1 MKKRGLDIK
10 AKILMAI
17 ILLFLLPLLWPF
29 YVILSIIC
37 IVYIAVKT
45 HQKTRHTPINPYRYV
60 SSDVRKK
67 VYHRDAGRCVICGAT
82 KGLQYDH
89 IIPVSRGGGNTAENI
104 QLLCQNCNK
113 LKSNRI
119 M

>member
-1 MKKRGLDIK
+1 MKKRGMGIK
-10 AKILMAI
+10 AKILIAI
-17 ILLFLLPLLWPF
+17 ILLFFLPWLWPF

-37 IVYIAVKT
+37 IVYIVAKT
-45 HQKTRHTPINPYRYV
+45 HQKTHHTPINPYRYV

-113 LKSNRI
+113 LKSNKI

>member
-1 MKKRGLDIK
+1 MKKRGSGIK
-10 AKILMAI
+10 AKILIAI

-37 IVYIAVKT
+37 IAYIVVKT
-45 HQKTRHTPINPYRYV
+45 HQKKYHTPINPYRYV
-60 SSDVRKK
+60 SSEVRKK
-67 VYHRDAGRCVICGAT
+67 VYHRDAGQCVICGAT

>member
-1 MKKRGLDIK
+1 MKKRRLGIK
-10 AKILMAI
+10 AKILIAI
-17 ILLFLLPLLWPF
+17 FLLFLLPSLWPF

-37 IVYIAVKT
+37 IVYIVIRT
-45 HQKTRHTPINPYRYV
+45 HQKKHHTPINPYRYV
-60 SSDVRKK
+60 SSEVRKK
-67 VYHRDAGRCVICGAT
+67 VYDRDAGRCVSCGAT